1 MFFLK
6 SKKNNKDR
14 EIPIKKTVVPVKLSE
29 KQEILL
35 MIRKM
40 RRRINPDVL
49 NKAEQI
55 AFSQLGKSSPSNN
68 ETEASRL
75 FKLAM
80 NNDGARRSEILALVE
95 RRVNKRLH

>member
-6 SKKNNKDR
+6 SKKYNKDKK
-14 EIPIKKTVVPVKLSE
+14 IPIKKTIIPVKLSE
-29 KQEILL
+29 KQQILL

-55 AFSQLGKSSPSNN
+55 AFSQLGKTSPSNN
-68 ETEASRL
+68 ENEASRL

-95 RRVNKRLH
+95 RKVNKRLH

>member
-6 SKKNNKDR
+6 SKKNNKH
-14 EIPIKKTVVPVKLSE
+14 KKAPVKLSE

-55 AFSQLGKSSPSNN
+55 ALSQLGKSSPSDN
-68 ETEASRL
+68 ENEASRL

-80 NNDGARRSEILALVE
+80 NNNGARRSEILALVE